1 MYPHLNLLVHF
12 MTSKK
17 LLVKVEAPI
26 FEYARKYAGLTL
38 EQASQKTKIPVEKL
52 KDYEEKGGDIPI
64 NHLEKISEAYKR
76 TLAFFF
82 LLKVPEDAVEPKSFR
97 IVYSSESD
105 LQFSPSAYLAIR
117 RARYV
122 QAVIEELS
130 DKKIE
135 YNFPEGT
142 TIKSDPEQL
151 STWMR
156 NFVGITFNEQL
167 KWSSSSEALRE
178 WKRALE
184 TKDIFVI
191 QHSLSKDA
199 ISAFCL
205 ADKKPYVIALN
216 SAEHSNRR
224 IFSLFH
230 EIGHLLLHQSGIC
243 SPTDLSRNSY
253 KYIQI
258 EKFCNQFA
266 ASLLLPATV
275 FQNDAG
281 VKLLEKTPF
290 KQWQQEEIGN
300 IASRFRVSREV
311 VVRRFLTLGYIEED
325 DYTAWRAEWKK
336 TAEEYASRKKGP
348 IKIPQYQKCLSKNGK
363 GFTSFVIEQ
372 YHSNRITFTTAAD
385 ILNIKPKYIQQL
397 EAKLR

>member
-1 MYPHLNLLVHF
+1 MA
-12 MTSKK
+12 TKK

-38 EQASQKTKIPVEKL
+38 EQAAKKTKIPLEKL
-52 KDYEEKGGDIPI
+52 ENYEKQGGDIPI

-130 DKKIE
+130 DKKID
-135 YNFPEGT
+135 YNFPNAT
-142 TIKSDPEQL
+142 TKSKVDEL
-151 STWMR
+151 SDWMR
-156 NFVGITFNEQL
+156 NFVGITFEEQR
-167 KWSSSSEALRE
+167 KWSSPGEALRE

-184 TKDIFVI
+184 AKDIFVI

-205 ADKKPYVIALN
+205 ADKKPYIIALN
-216 SAEHSNRR
+216 SAEHLNRR

-243 SPTDLSRNSY
+243 SPNDLSRNSY
-253 KYIQI
+253 QYVQI

-266 ASLLLPATV
+266 ASLLLPATI
-275 FQNDAG
+275 FKSDAD
-281 VKLLEKTPF
+281 VAMLAKTPF
-290 KQWQQEEIGN
+290 KQWEQKDIGN
-300 IASRFRVSREV
+300 IAAKFRVSREV
-311 VVRRFLTLGYIEED
+311 VVRRFLTLGYIDED
-325 DYTAWRAEWKK
+325 DYNAWRAEWKK
-336 TAEEYASRKKGP
+336 TAEEYAPKKKGVL
-348 IKIPQYQKCLSKNGK
+348 KIPQYQKCLSKNGK
-363 GFTSFVIEQ
+363 GFTSFVIEK
-372 YHSNRITFTTAAD
+372 YHSNRITFSTAAD
-385 ILNIKPKYIQQL
+385 ILNIKPKYIHQL
-397 EAKLR
+397 ETKLR